1 MENLVVLILMGLCGA
16 VIIGTYVICSVVFK
30 IKDYCYEKKK
40 AQFYKDNP
48 QAKEMDNQIN
58 ITYREE
64 HRLSTRRSELKKIII
79 TYYQEERVY
88 LTRAM
93 KRQKD
98 HEMEMLK
105 AELEV
110 VEREY
115 FIALKNYR
123 NAWNNRQALGG
134 YY

>member
-1 MENLVVLILMGLCGA
+1 MENLVVLILMGLCGV
-16 VIIGTYVICSVVFK
+16 VIVGTYIVCSIVFK
-30 IKDYCYEKKK
+30 IKDYFYEKKK

-64 HRLSTRRSELKKIII
+64 NRLSTKRNELRKTII
-79 TYYQEERVY
+79 TYYQEQRVY
-88 LTRAM
+88 LTRAV
-93 KRQKD
+93 KRQRD
-98 HEMEMLK
+98 QEMEMLK

-110 VEREY
+110 VERDY
-115 FIALKNYR
+115 YIALENYR
-123 NAWNNRQALGG
+123 TAWNNRQALGG

>member
-1 MENLVVLILMGLCGA
+1 MESLVVVILLGLCG
-16 VIIGTYVICSVVFK
+16 VIMVGTYIVCSIVFK
-30 IKDYCYEKKK
+30 IKDYVYEKKK

-58 ITYREE
+58 IAYREE
-64 HRLSTRRSELKKIII
+64 HRLSTRRTELRKTII
-79 TYYQEERVY
+79 TYYQEQRVY
-88 LTRAM
+88 LTRAV

-98 HEMEMLK
+98 QEMEMLK

-110 VEREY
+110 VERDY
-115 FIALKNYR
+115 RIALENYR
-123 NAWNNRQALGG
+123 NAWNNRQNLGG